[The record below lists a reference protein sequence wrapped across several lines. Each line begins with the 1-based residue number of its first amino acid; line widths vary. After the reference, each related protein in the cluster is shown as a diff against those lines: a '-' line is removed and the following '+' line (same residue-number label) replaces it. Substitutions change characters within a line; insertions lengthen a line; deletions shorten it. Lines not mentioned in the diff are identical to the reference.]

1 MRGLA
6 FALASLLVLASCGG
20 PARPTGSAQG
30 GAFVLA
36 NPAGILSLDADG
48 RVLGKL
54 VDLPR
59 DSAPASPALF
69 PDRSAIVFSLT
80 LPPKGKAGFG
90 SDIYAVNL
98 DGTNLRPLLEH
109 DRENVFYATPL
120 VDASGKAF
128 YVHRRAAIIQKG
140 TYVGNEDSIERVDL
154 ATKQV
159 KRVIDQAADPALHP
173 DGSTLVYVKV
183 VDGQPQGLWRVGTD
197 GGGARPFF
205 ATADTWWYLQAP
217 RFSPDG
223 RAIAFSGAGHNSATS
238 MDSDSSRA
246 LTRDD
251 GPYGAQRQYASSLG
265 AWQGLPQDS
274 RASAAWEGT
283 GPTTKRPTRGGWV
296 AHLGIPSDLFVAPAD
311 GSSVKA
317 VTQTSD
323 DTVPA
328 WSPDG
333 TQIAFVS
340 VGALNVLNV
349 GDGSVRQLNR
359 GNDFFFGDL
368 VWLRR

>member
-6 FALASLLVLASCGG
+6 FALASLLILASCGG
-20 PARPTGSAQG
+20 PVRPTGSAQG

-159 KRVIDQAADPALHP
+159 KRVVDQAADPALHP

-183 VDGQPQGLWRVGTD
+183 VDGLPQGLWRVGTD

-205 ATADTWWYLQAP
+205 AIADTWWYLQAP

-223 RAIAFSGAGHNSATS
+223 RAIAFSGAGHNSARS
-238 MDSDSSRA
+238 VGSDSSRA
-246 LTRDD
+246 LT
-251 GPYGAQRQYASSLG
+251 
-265 AWQGLPQDS
+265 
-274 RASAAWEGT
+274 
-283 GPTTKRPTRGGWV
+283 PTRGGWV